1 MERLTGRF
9 KDGQA
14 FIVPSVVSQIT
25 GRKMVIAKL
34 ADYEDAEERSLLIKE
49 ELINRIGACLGELN
63 YSINEQFYK
72 QTLRM
77 MLEYITQEEMKGEDS
92 L

>member
-14 FIVPSVVSQIT
+14 FIVPRVVSQIT

-49 ELINRIGACLGELN
+49 
-63 YSINEQFYK
+63 
-72 QTLRM
+72 
-77 MLEYITQEEMKGEDS
+77 
-92 L
+92 

>member
-1 MERLTGRF
+1 
-9 KDGQA
+9 
-14 FIVPSVVSQIT
+14 
-25 GRKMVIAKL
+25 MVIAKL
-34 ADYEDAEERSLLIKE
+34 ADYEDAEERSLQIKE
-49 ELINRIGACLGELN
+49 ELINRIGLCLGELN

-77 MLEYITQEEMKGEDS
+77 MLEYIMQEQMKGEDS